1 MTARSPH
8 VDDCDDIAMT
18 AVATAFVR
26 IVAERYP
33 GTSWQPVESSR
44 DDRLVVS
51 TGQVIRLFP
60 SDLGDKSL

>member
-33 GTSWQPVESSR
+33 GTSW
-44 DDRLVVS
+44 
-51 TGQVIRLFP
+51 
-60 SDLGDKSL
+60 